1 LTQYRRAPRQLDLA
15 LTPLR
20 EAWQPQTT
28 LAEIQRVW
36 EVAVGAAIARE
47 ARPVSERGGVVTV
60 VCSASVWAH
69 ELDLMGPSIIARVNE
84 QLQEPRVQKLRC
96 RCTE

>member
-1 LTQYRRAPRQLDLA
+1 MTSYRRAPRQLDLA
-15 LTPLR
+15 LAPLR

-36 EVAVGAAIARE
+36 PVAVGAAIARE
-47 ARPVSERGGVVTV
+47 AQPVSERGGVVTV

-84 QLQEPRVQKLRC
+84 QLREPRVQKLRC
-96 RCTE
+96 RCTQ